1 MKINQDILT
10 NILKDDYEIIEASN
24 GMEAWKIIIKERKN
38 LSAVLLDLVMPEMDG
53 FQVIEKMKQNNL
65 LDSIPVLAI
74 SGENQEEAEKRCMEL
89 GVADFISKP
98 FHGIVVKKRVE
109 NIVNYYAYRKRL
121 EEKVENQMLTLRKQY
136 KVLQL
141 QADKLQ
147 KKNDEIVSIVGNVAE
162 YRSLESGTHIRR
174 VKQYTKILGEYVMEN
189 YPEYGLTKEK
199 LDIIVSAS
207 ALHDIGKV
215 AIPDSILLNP
225 GRLSDDEYDYLRS
238 HTIRGCELLEDFKN
252 VWSEEYLK
260 IGQEICRSHHERYDG
275 KGYPDGLVG
284 EQIPISA
291 QLVSIVDV
299 YDAMT
304 NERFY
309 KGALAIERVF
319 YMITN
324 GECGIFSP
332 KLFSPFIQVNV
343 TELTALSPGSNK
355 VFAISLV
362 TIVPSVFC
370 VQLGLSSETNFN
382 PSGI

>member
-1 MKINQDILT
+1 MDKKILIVDDKKNNRDVLKK
-10 NILKDDYEIIEASN
+10 ILKSDYEIMEVQN
-24 GMEAWKIIIKERKN
+24 GTEAWELILKERKS
-38 LSAVLLDLVMPEMDG
+38 LAVVLLGLSTPGMDAYQIMENMNQNKLMESVPVIVISEDNKPEIEGKCLEAGAMD
-53 FQVIEKMKQNNL
+53 FFV
-65 LDSIPVLAI
+65 
-74 SGENQEEAEKRCMEL
+74 
-89 GVADFISKP
+89 KP
-98 FHGIVVKKRVE
+98 FHTVIVKKRVQ
-109 NIVNYYAYRKRL
+109 NIIDNHTYKKSM
-121 EEKVENQMLTLRKQY
+121 EEKVENQMITLRKQY
-136 KVLQL
+136 RVIQV
-141 QADKLQ
+141 QADKMQ
-147 KKNDEIVSIVGNVAE
+147 KKNDEIINIVGNVAE
-162 YRSLESGTHIRR
+162 YRSLESGSHIRR
-174 VKQYTKILGEYVMEN
+174 VKQYTRILGECVLEH

-225 GRLSDDEYDYLRS
+225 GRLSDDEFNYLRS
-238 HTIRGCELLEDFKN
+238 HTIRGSELLEDFKN

-284 EQIPISA
+284 DNIPISA

-309 KGALAIERVF
+309 KGALAVERVF

-332 KLFSPFIQVNV
+332 KLLEAFRQVKPKFEEMANAYRKKLQ
-343 TELTALSPGSNK
+343 ERM
-355 VFAISLV
+355 
-362 TIVPSVFC
+362 
-370 VQLGLSSETNFN
+370 
-382 PSGI
+382 

>member
-1 MKINQDILT
+1 MNGKILIVDDMKINQDILT
-10 NILKDDYEIIEASN
+10 GILQENYEIMVANN
-24 GMEAWKIIIKERKN
+24 GMEAWKIIIKERKS
-38 LSAVLLDLVMPEMDG
+38 LSAVLLDLLMPEMDG
-53 FQVIEKMKQNNL
+53 FQVIENMKQNNL
-65 LDSIPVLAI
+65 MDTIPILAI
-74 SGENQEEAEKRCMEL
+74 SGDNQPDVEKKCLEL

-98 FHGIVVKKRVE
+98 FHNVVVKKRVE
-109 NIVNYYAYRKRL
+109 NIVNYYTYKKHL

-147 KKNDEIVSIVGNVAE
+147 KKNDEIINIVGNVAE
-162 YRSLESGTHIRR
+162 YRSLESGSHIRR
-174 VKQYTKILGEYVMEN
+174 VKQYTRILGEYVKDN

-225 GRLSDDEYDYLRS
+225 GRLTDEEYDYLRS

-252 VWSEEYLK
+252 VWSEDYLK
-260 IGQEICRSHHERYDG
+260 VGQEICRSHHERYDG

-284 EQIPISA
+284 DEIPISA

-332 KLFSPFIQVNV
+332 KLLEAFRQVKPKF
-343 TELTALSPGSNK
+343 EEMATAYRKKLQEK
-355 VFAISLV
+355 M
-362 TIVPSVFC
+362 
-370 VQLGLSSETNFN
+370 
-382 PSGI
+382 

>member
-1 MKINQDILT
+1 MSGKILIVDDMKINQDILT
-10 NILKDDYEIIEASN
+10 NILKEEYEIIEASN
-24 GMEAWKIIIKERKN
+24 GMEAWKVIIKERKS

-53 FQVIEKMKQNNL
+53 FQVIENMKQNNL
-65 LDSIPVLAI
+65 LDTIPVLAI
-74 SGENQEEAEKRCMEL
+74 SGENQADSEKRCLEL

-98 FHGIVVKKRVE
+98 FHGLVVKKRVE
-109 NIVNYYAYRKRL
+109 NIVNYYAYKKRL

-147 KKNDEIVSIVGNVAE
+147 KKNDEIVSVVGNVAE
-162 YRSLESGTHIRR
+162 YRSLESGNHIRR
-174 VKQYTKILGEYVMEN
+174 VKQYTKILGEYVLEN
-189 YPEYGLTKEK
+189 YPEYGLTREK
-199 LDIIVSAS
+199 LDMIVSAS

-225 GRLSDDEYDYLRS
+225 GRLSDDEFDYLRS
-238 HTIRGCELLEDFKN
+238 HTIRGSELLEDFKN

-260 IGQEICRSHHERYDG
+260 VGQEICRSHHERYDG

-284 EQIPISA
+284 DEIPISA

-332 KLFSPFIQVNV
+332 KLLEAFR
-343 TELTALSPGSNK
+343 K
-355 VFAISLV
+355 VKPKFEEMAMSYRKKLQEKI
-362 TIVPSVFC
+362 
-370 VQLGLSSETNFN
+370 
-382 PSGI
+382 

>member
-1 MKINQDILT
+1 MSDKILIVDDMKVNRDILV
-10 NILKDDYEIIEASN
+10 NILKDEYEIMEAEN
-24 GMEAWKIIIKERKN
+24 GMEAWKIIIKERKS
-38 LSAVLLDLVMPEMDG
+38 LAAVLLDLVMPEVDG
-53 FQVIEKMKQNNL
+53 FQIIENMKQNNL
-65 LDSIPVLAI
+65 METIPVLAI
-74 SGENQEEAEKRCMEL
+74 SGENLEDSEKRCLEL

-98 FHGIVVKKRVE
+98 FHGLIVKKRVQ
-109 NIVNYYAYRKRL
+109 NIVNYYRYRKRL

-136 KVLQL
+136 KVLQI

-147 KKNDEIVSIVGNVAE
+147 KKNDEIVTIVGNVAE
-162 YRSLESGTHIRR
+162 YRSLESGNHIRR
-174 VKQYTKILGEYVMEN
+174 VKQYTRILGEYVKDN

-225 GRLSDDEYDYLRS
+225 GRLSDDEFDYLRS
-238 HTIRGCELLEDFKN
+238 HTLRGCELLEDFKN

-284 EQIPISA
+284 EEIPISA
-291 QLVSIVDV
+291 QIVSIVDV

-332 KLFSPFIQVNV
+332 KLLEAFR
-343 TELTALSPGSNK
+343 K
-355 VFAISLV
+355 VKPKFEEMAMTYRKKL
-362 TIVPSVFC
+362 
-370 VQLGLSSETNFN
+370 QEKM
-382 PSGI
+382 

>member
-1 MKINQDILT
+1 MNDKILIVDDMKVNRDILV
-10 NILKDDYEIIEASN
+10 NILKDEYEIMEAEN
-24 GMEAWKIIIKERKN
+24 GMEAWKIIIKERKS
-38 LSAVLLDLVMPEMDG
+38 LAAVLLDLVMPEVDG
-53 FQVIEKMKQNNL
+53 FQVIENMKQNNL
-65 LDSIPVLAI
+65 METIPVLAI
-74 SGENQEEAEKRCMEL
+74 SGENPEDSEKRCLEL

-98 FHGIVVKKRVE
+98 FHALVVKKRVQ
-109 NIVNYYAYRKRL
+109 NIVNYYTYKKHL
-121 EEKVENQMLTLRKQY
+121 EEKVESQMLTLRKQY
-136 KVLQL
+136 KVLQV

-147 KKNDEIVSIVGNVAE
+147 KKNDEIVTIVGNVAE
-162 YRSLESGTHIRR
+162 YRSLESGNHIRR
-174 VKQYTKILGEYVMEN
+174 VKQYTRILGEYVKDN

-225 GRLSDDEYDYLRS
+225 GRLSDDEFDYLRS
-238 HTIRGCELLEDFKN
+238 HTLRGCELLEDFKN

-284 EQIPISA
+284 EEIPISA
-291 QLVSIVDV
+291 QIVSIVDV

-332 KLFSPFIQVNV
+332 KLLEAFR
-343 TELTALSPGSNK
+343 K
-355 VFAISLV
+355 VKPKFEEMAMAYRKKL
-362 TIVPSVFC
+362 
-370 VQLGLSSETNFN
+370 QEKM
-382 PSGI
+382 

>member
-1 MKINQDILT
+1 MSGKILIVDDTKLNREALV
-10 NILKDDYEIIEASN
+10 NILKEEYELAEVNNGIEAW
-24 GMEAWKIIIKERKN
+24 EIIIKERKSLAAILLN
-38 LSAVLLDLVMPEMDG
+38 LNVSGMNG
-53 FQVIEKMKQNNL
+53 FQIIEQMEQNKL
-65 LDSIPVLAI
+65 IDTIPVI
-74 SGENQEEAEKRCMEL
+74 VIAEDYNSETEGKCLTL
-89 GVADFISKP
+89 GVVDLIRKP
-98 FHGIVVKKRVE
+98 FDKVVVQKRIK
-109 NIVNYYAYRKRL
+109 NIVDSYSHKKSL
-121 EEKVENQMLTLRKQY
+121 EERVENQMLTLRKQY
-136 KVLQL
+136 KVIQV
-141 QADKLQ
+141 QADKMQ
-147 KKNDEIVSIVGNVAE
+147 KKNDEIVNIVGNVAE

-174 VKQYTKILGEYVMEN
+174 VKQYTKILGEYVKDN

-225 GRLSDDEYDYLRS
+225 GRLSDDEFNYLRS
-238 HTIRGCELLEDFKN
+238 HTLRGSELLEDFRN

-260 IGQEICRSHHERYDG
+260 IAQEICRSHHERYDG

-284 EQIPISA
+284 DEIPISA
-291 QLVSIVDV
+291 QIVSIVDV

-332 KLFSPFIQVNV
+332 KLLEAFR
-343 TELTALSPGSNK
+343 K
-355 VFAISLV
+355 VKPKFEEMAIAYRKRL
-362 TIVPSVFC
+362 
-370 VQLGLSSETNFN
+370 QEKM
-382 PSGI
+382 

>member
-1 MKINQDILT
+1 MGKILIVDDIKLNREMLT
-10 NILKDDYEIIEASN
+10 NILKDEYEIVEANN
-24 GMEAWKIIIKERKN
+24 GVEAWEIIIKERKS
-38 LSAVLLDLVMPEMDG
+38 LFAVLLDLNMPEMDG
-53 FQVIEKMKQNNL
+53 FQVIEKMRQNKL
-65 LDSIPVLAI
+65 MDSIPVLII
-74 SGENQEEAEKRCMEL
+74 SVENQKETERKCMEL

-98 FHGIVVKKRVE
+98 FDNLIVKKRVQ
-109 NIVNYYAYRKRL
+109 NIVNYYTYKNHL
-121 EEKVENQMLTLRKQY
+121 EEKVENQMITLRKQY
-136 KVLQL
+136 KVLQV

-147 KKNDEIVSIVGNVAE
+147 KKNDEIINIVGNVAE
-162 YRSLESGTHIRR
+162 YRSLESGNHIRR
-174 VKQYTKILGEYVMEN
+174 VKQYTRILGEYVKDN
-189 YPEYGLTKEK
+189 YPEYGITKEK

-225 GRLSDDEYDYLRS
+225 GRLTDDEFDYLRS

-260 IGQEICRSHHERYDG
+260 VGKEICRSHHERYDG

-284 EQIPISA
+284 DEIPISA

-332 KLFSPFIQVNV
+332 KLLEAFR
-343 TELTALSPGSNK
+343 K
-355 VFAISLV
+355 VKPKFEEMAMAYRKKLQDKI
-362 TIVPSVFC
+362 
-370 VQLGLSSETNFN
+370 
-382 PSGI
+382 

>member
-1 MKINQDILT
+1 MSGIVLIVDDKKNNQKVLADIL
-10 NILKDDYEIIEASN
+10 KEEYEIIEAVN
-24 GMEAWKIIIKERKN
+24 GAQAWEIILKERKS
-38 LSAVLLDLVMPEMDG
+38 LSAVLLSLTVPGLNG
-53 FQVIEKMKQNNL
+53 FQILENMVQNNL
-65 LDSIPVLAI
+65 MQSLPVIIISEDSQPETEGKCL
-74 SGENQEEAEKRCMEL
+74 EL

-98 FHGIVVKKRVE
+98 FHDVVVKRRLFKII
-109 NIVNYYAYRKRL
+109 NDCKYKKNL
-121 EEKVENQMLTLRKQY
+121 EEKVENQMITLRKQY
-136 KVLQL
+136 KVIQV
-141 QADKLQ
+141 QADKMQ
-147 KKNDEIVSIVGNVAE
+147 KKNDEIINIVGNVAE
-162 YRSLESGTHIRR
+162 YRSLESGNHIRR
-174 VKQYTKILGEYVMEN
+174 VKQYTRILGEYVKDN

-225 GRLSDDEYDYLRS
+225 GRLTDDEFNYLRS
-238 HTIRGCELLEDFKN
+238 HTLRGSELLEDFRN

-284 EQIPISA
+284 DEIPISA

-332 KLFSPFIQVNV
+332 KLLEAFR
-343 TELTALSPGSNK
+343 K
-355 VFAISLV
+355 VKPKFEEMAMAYRKKL
-362 TIVPSVFC
+362 
-370 VQLGLSSETNFN
+370 QEKM
-382 PSGI
+382 

>member
-1 MKINQDILT
+1 MSDKILVVDDMKINIDILT
-10 NILKDDYEIIEASN
+10 NILKDDYEIMEASN
-24 GMEAWKIIIKERKN
+24 GLEAWKIIIKERKS
-38 LSAVLLDLVMPEMDG
+38 LSAVLLDLVMPQMDG
-53 FQVIEKMKQNNL
+53 FQVIENMKQNNL

-74 SGENQEEAEKRCMEL
+74 SGENQAEAEKRCLEL

-98 FHGIVVKKRVE
+98 FHGMVVKKRVE
-109 NIVNYYAYRKRL
+109 NIVNYYSYKKHL
-121 EEKVENQMLTLRKQY
+121 EEKVESQMLTLRKQY

-147 KKNDEIVSIVGNVAE
+147 KKNDEVVSLVGNVAE
-162 YRSLESGTHIRR
+162 YRSLESGNHIRR
-174 VKQYTKILGEYVMEN
+174 VKQYTRILGEYVLEN
-189 YPEYGLTKEK
+189 YPEYGLTKEQ

-225 GRLSDDEYDYLRS
+225 GRLSDEEYDYLRS
-238 HTIRGCELLEDFKN
+238 HTIRGCELLEDFRN

-260 IGQEICRSHHERYDG
+260 IGKEICRSHHERYDG

-284 EQIPISA
+284 DEIPISA
-291 QLVSIVDV
+291 QIVSIVDV

-332 KLFSPFIQVNV
+332 KLLEAFRKVKPKF
-343 TELTALSPGSNK
+343 EEMATAYRKKLQDK
-355 VFAISLV
+355 A
-362 TIVPSVFC
+362 
-370 VQLGLSSETNFN
+370 
-382 PSGI
+382 

>member
-1 MKINQDILT
+1 MDKKILIVDDKKN
-10 NILKDDYEIIEASN
+10 NREMFAKMLKGEYEI
-24 GMEAWKIIIKERKN
+24 MEAQDGRGAWELILKERKS
-38 LSAVLLDLVMPEMDG
+38 LAVVLLGLAIPEMDAY
-53 FQVIEKMKQNNL
+53 QIMENMKENKLIESVPVIITSETNKPEIEGKCL
-65 LDSIPVLAI
+65 
-74 SGENQEEAEKRCMEL
+74 EA
-89 GVADFISKP
+89 GAADFIVKP
-98 FHGIVVKKRVE
+98 FHTVIVKKRIE
-109 NIVNYYAYRKRL
+109 NVVNKNTYKKTL

-136 KVLQL
+136 RVIQL
-141 QADKLQ
+141 QADKMQ
-147 KKNDEIVSIVGNVAE
+147 KKNDEIINIVGNVAE
-162 YRSLESGTHIRR
+162 YRSLESGSHIRR
-174 VKQYTKILGEYVMEN
+174 VKQYTRILGEYVMEH
-189 YPEYGLTKEK
+189 YPEYGLTKET

-225 GRLSDDEYDYLRS
+225 GRLSDDEFNYLRS
-238 HTIRGCELLEDFKN
+238 HTIRGSELLEDFKN
-252 VWSEEYLK
+252 VWSEEYLR

-284 EQIPISA
+284 DNIPISA

-332 KLFSPFIQVNV
+332 KLLEAFRQVKPKF
-343 TELTALSPGSNK
+343 EEMATAYRKKL
-355 VFAISLV
+355 
-362 TIVPSVFC
+362 
-370 VQLGLSSETNFN
+370 QERM
-382 PSGI
+382 

>member
-1 MKINQDILT
+1 MNGRILIVDDKK
-10 NILKDDYEIIEASN
+10 NNREMLAKILKDEYEI
-24 GMEAWKIIIKERKN
+24 MEAKNGAEGWEIIIKERKS
-38 LSAVLLDLVMPEMDG
+38 LSAVLLNLNIPEMNG
-53 FQVIEKMKQNNL
+53 FQIIEKMAQSQLMESLPVFIISEEKQ
-65 LDSIPVLAI
+65 
-74 SGENQEEAEKRCMEL
+74 QETEGKCLEL
-89 GVADFISKP
+89 GAVDFLVKP
-98 FHGIVVKKRVE
+98 FHSLVIKRRIQNVVNHITYKK
-109 NIVNYYAYRKRL
+109 NL
-121 EEKVENQMLTLRKQY
+121 EEKVENQMITLRKQY
-136 KVLQL
+136 KVIQV
-141 QADKLQ
+141 QADKMQ
-147 KKNDEIVSIVGNVAE
+147 KKNDEIINIVGNVAE
-162 YRSLESGTHIRR
+162 YRSLESGSHIRR
-174 VKQYTKILGEYVMEN
+174 VKQYTRILGEYVKDN

-225 GRLSDDEYDYLRS
+225 GRLSDDEFNYLRS
-238 HTIRGCELLEDFKN
+238 HTIRGCELLDDFKN

-275 KGYPDGLVG
+275 KGYPDGLAG
-284 EQIPISA
+284 DEIPISA

-332 KLFSPFIQVNV
+332 KLLEAFRQVKPKF
-343 TELTALSPGSNK
+343 EEMATAYRKKL
-355 VFAISLV
+355 
-362 TIVPSVFC
+362 
-370 VQLGLSSETNFN
+370 QERM
-382 PSGI
+382 

>member
-1 MKINQDILT
+1 MGKILIVDAKKTNRKVLTSILEEE
-10 NILKDDYEIIEASN
+10 YEI
-24 GMEAWKIIIKERKN
+24 MEAGNGAEAWDIIIKERKS
-38 LSAVLLDLVMPEMDG
+38 LSVILLDLIMPDTDG
-53 FQVIEKMKQNNL
+53 FHIMEKMRQNNL
-65 LDSIPVLAI
+65 LDIVPVI
-74 SGENQEEAEKRCMEL
+74 MTSEERQKENEGKCLEL
-89 GVADFISKP
+89 GAADFISKP
-98 FHGIVVKKRVE
+98 FDSRVVKKRVQ
-109 NIVNYYAYRKRL
+109 NIVKYHTHKSHL
-121 EEKVENQMLTLRKQY
+121 EEKVENQMITLRKQY
-136 KVLQL
+136 KVLQV

-147 KKNDEIVSIVGNVAE
+147 KKSDEIVYVVSNVAE
-162 YRSLESGTHIRR
+162 YRSLESGNHIRR
-174 VKQYTKILGEYVMEN
+174 VKKYTRILGEYVMNN
-189 YPEYGLTKEK
+189 YPEYGITKEK

-225 GRLSDDEYDYLRS
+225 GRLSDDEFDYLRS

-260 IGQEICRSHHERYDG
+260 VGQEICRSHHERYDG

-284 EQIPISA
+284 DEIPISA

-332 KLFSPFIQVNV
+332 KLLEAFR
-343 TELTALSPGSNK
+343 K
-355 VFAISLV
+355 VKPKFEEMAAAYRKKL
-362 TIVPSVFC
+362 
-370 VQLGLSSETNFN
+370 QEKM
-382 PSGI
+382 

>member
-1 MKINQDILT
+1 MGKILIVDDIKLNREMLT
-10 NILKDDYEIIEASN
+10 NILKDEYEIVEANN
-24 GMEAWKIIIKERKN
+24 GVEAWEIIIKERKS
-38 LSAVLLDLVMPEMDG
+38 LFAVLLDLNMPEMDG
-53 FQVIEKMKQNNL
+53 FQVIEKMRQNKL
-65 LDSIPVLAI
+65 MDSIPVLII
-74 SGENQEEAEKRCMEL
+74 SVENQKETERKCLEL

-98 FHGIVVKKRVE
+98 FDNLIVKKRVQ
-109 NIVNYYAYRKRL
+109 NIVNYYTYKNHL
-121 EEKVENQMLTLRKQY
+121 EEKVENQMITLRKQY
-136 KVLQL
+136 KVLQV

-147 KKNDEIVSIVGNVAE
+147 KKNDEIINIVGNVAE
-162 YRSLESGTHIRR
+162 YRSLESGNHIRR
-174 VKQYTKILGEYVMEN
+174 VKQYTRILGEYVKDN
-189 YPEYGLTKEK
+189 YPEYGITKEK

-225 GRLSDDEYDYLRS
+225 GRLTDDEFDYLRS

-260 IGQEICRSHHERYDG
+260 VGKEICRSHHERYDG

-284 EQIPISA
+284 DEIPISA

-332 KLFSPFIQVNV
+332 KLLEAFR
-343 TELTALSPGSNK
+343 K
-355 VFAISLV
+355 VKPKFEEMAMAYRKKLQDKI
-362 TIVPSVFC
+362 
-370 VQLGLSSETNFN
+370 
-382 PSGI
+382 

>member
-1 MKINQDILT
+1 MGKILIIEDKKSNREMLAR
-10 NILKDDYEIIEASN
+10 ILKEEYEI
-24 GMEAWKIIIKERKN
+24 MEAKNGVEAWETILKERRS
-38 LSAVLLDLVMPEMDG
+38 LSAVLLALTVPEMDG
-53 FQVIEKMKQNNL
+53 FQIIEKLRQNQL
-65 LDSIPVLAI
+65 MDTIPVVII
-74 SGENQEEAEKRCMEL
+74 SEDRNAETEGKCLEL

-98 FHGIVVKKRVE
+98 FDSLIVKKRVQ
-109 NIVNYYAYRKRL
+109 NIVSSRTLKKNL
-121 EEKVENQMLTLRKQY
+121 EEKVENQMITIRKQY
-136 KVLQL
+136 KVLQV

-147 KKNDEIVSIVGNVAE
+147 KKDDEIIKVVSNVAE
-162 YRSLESGTHIRR
+162 YRSLESGSHIRR
-174 VKQYTKILGEYVMEN
+174 VKQYTRILGEYVKDN
-189 YPEYGLTKEK
+189 YPEYGLTQEK

-225 GRLSDDEYDYLRS
+225 GRLSDDEFDYLRS
-238 HTIRGCELLEDFKN
+238 HTIRGCELLEDFRS
-252 VWSEEYLK
+252 VWGEEYLK

-284 EQIPISA
+284 EEIPISA

-332 KLFSPFIQVNV
+332 KLLEAFR
-343 TELTALSPGSNK
+343 K
-355 VFAISLV
+355 VKPKFEEMAIAYRKKL
-362 TIVPSVFC
+362 
-370 VQLGLSSETNFN
+370 QEKM
-382 PSGI
+382 

>member
-1 MKINQDILT
+1 MKGKILIVDDKKKNRDILT
-10 NILKDDYEIIEASN
+10 KILKDEYEVIQATNGAEAWEIIL
-24 GMEAWKIIIKERKN
+24 KERKN
-38 LSAVLLDLVMPEMDG
+38 LSVILLALMMPEMNG
-53 FQVIEKMKQNNL
+53 YQVIDHMKQNNL
-65 LDSIPVLAI
+65 MEAIPVLAI
-74 SGENQEEAEKRCMEL
+74 SAEKEIEVEKRCLEM
-89 GVADFISKP
+89 GVADFIVSP
-98 FHGIVVKKRVE
+98 FHDTVVKKRVH
-109 NIVNYYAYRKRL
+109 NTVDYNSYKKRL

-136 KVLQL
+136 KILQI

-147 KKNDEIVSIVGNVAE
+147 KKNDEIVTVVGNVAE
-162 YRSLESGTHIRR
+162 YRSLESGSHIRR
-174 VKQYTKILGEYVMEN
+174 VKQYTRILGEYVKDN
-189 YPEYGLTKEK
+189 YPEYGLTQEK

-225 GRLSDDEYDYLRS
+225 GRLSDVEFDYLRS
-238 HTIRGCELLEDFKN
+238 HTLRGSELLEDFRN

-284 EQIPISA
+284 DDIPISA

-332 KLFSPFIQVNV
+332 KLLEAFR
-343 TELTALSPGSNK
+343 K
-355 VFAISLV
+355 VKPKFEEMAIAYRKKL
-362 TIVPSVFC
+362 
-370 VQLGLSSETNFN
+370 QERM
-382 PSGI
+382 

>member
-1 MKINQDILT
+1 MSDKILVVDDMKINIDILT
-10 NILKDDYEIIEASN
+10 NILKDDYEIMEASN
-24 GMEAWKIIIKERKN
+24 GLEAWKIIIKERKS
-38 LSAVLLDLVMPEMDG
+38 LSAVLLDLVMPQMDG
-53 FQVIEKMKQNNL
+53 VQVIENMKQNNL

-74 SGENQEEAEKRCMEL
+74 SGENQAEAEKRCLEL

-98 FHGIVVKKRVE
+98 FHGMVVKKRVE
-109 NIVNYYAYRKRL
+109 NIVNYYSYKKHL
-121 EEKVENQMLTLRKQY
+121 EEKVESQMLTLRKQY

-147 KKNDEIVSIVGNVAE
+147 KKNDEVVSLVGNVAE
-162 YRSLESGTHIRR
+162 YRSLESGNHIRR
-174 VKQYTKILGEYVMEN
+174 VKQYTRILGEYVLEN
-189 YPEYGLTKEK
+189 YPEYGLTKEQ

-225 GRLSDDEYDYLRS
+225 GRLSDEEYDYLRS
-238 HTIRGCELLEDFKN
+238 HTIRGCELLEDFRN

-260 IGQEICRSHHERYDG
+260 IGKEICRSHHERYDG

-284 EQIPISA
+284 DEIPISA
-291 QLVSIVDV
+291 QIVSIVDV

-332 KLFSPFIQVNV
+332 KLLEAFRKVKPKF
-343 TELTALSPGSNK
+343 EEMATAYRKKLQDK
-355 VFAISLV
+355 A
-362 TIVPSVFC
+362 
-370 VQLGLSSETNFN
+370 
-382 PSGI
+382 

>member
-1 MKINQDILT
+1 MNGKILIVDDMKINQDILT

-121 EEKVENQMLTLRKQY
+121 EEKVEHQMLTLRKQY

-162 YRSLESGTHIRR
+162 YRSLESGNHIRR

-225 GRLSDDEYDYLRS
+225 GRLSNDEYDYLRS

-332 KLFSPFIQVNV
+332 KLLEAFR
-343 TELTALSPGSNK
+343 K
-355 VFAISLV
+355 VKPKFQEMAISYRKKL
-362 TIVPSVFC
+362 
-370 VQLGLSSETNFN
+370 QDKM
-382 PSGI
+382 